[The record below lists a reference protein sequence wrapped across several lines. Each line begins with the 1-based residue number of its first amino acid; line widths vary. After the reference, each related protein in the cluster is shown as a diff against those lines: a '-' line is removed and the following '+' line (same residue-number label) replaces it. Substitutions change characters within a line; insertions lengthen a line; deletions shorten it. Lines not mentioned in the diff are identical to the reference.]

1 MKVKTA
7 IQRPS
12 LVKFIRLTVVV
23 LFLDCCV
30 VGYSYQ
36 LGKEK
41 EKFKKFQDLGREVD
55 RLWNVRVYVVPEVVD
70 GCGIA
75 TDNLGI
81 FLDTIEVTA
90 NRD

>member
-12 LVKFIRLTVVV
+12 LVKFIRLTVMV
-23 LFLDCCV
+23 LFLDYRRHCCV

-41 EKFKKFQDLGREVD
+41 EEFKKFQDLGREVD

-81 FLDTIEVTA
+81 FSGHY
-90 NRD
+90 